1 MAEHS
6 YISSY
11 QTGSWNCEFEGSTG
25 KGSDTVFQKQNKNK
39 SFFFKLS
46 DCKSEIYLLYIF

>member
-39 SFFFKLS
+39 SFFLN
-46 DCKSEIYLLYIF
+46 YLITKVKYK